1 MSEWWARNHPDYEVV
16 VGEGGSPWRKAEAVD
31 RGIAKASGEIIIV
44 ADADVVCGGIAKA
57 VAALEAGAPWV
68 IPHGLVHRLSPTAT
82 ALAVLA
88 DQGPAKGAEH
98 DAATNYRNTERPYT
112 GWAGGGLVV
121 IWRSAWDIAPIDPR
135 FVGWGQEDA
144 AWALCLD
151 VLIGRHVRLNAD
163 LYHLWHPPQPR
174 RDRRVGNSANE
185 TLWTRYKRCLGRPDR
200 MAALVAEGRKEVR

>member
-44 ADADVVCGGIAKA
+44 ADADVVCDGLPKA

-68 IPHGLVHRLSPTAT
+68 IPHGLVHRLNAEAT
-82 ALAVLA
+82 ELVLA
-88 DQGPAKGAEH
+88 GVKPYGMI
-98 DAATNYRNTERPYT
+98 AAYDERPYT

-185 TLWTRYKRCLGRPDR
+185 NLWTRYKRCLGRPDR